1 MASKGNKKQNIP
13 PTDVSWLE
21 ELAAEINIPLA
32 PLGWFTITEICE
44 KTQRD
49 HQVVRRILKE
59 RNAEVKKFKHIGLD
73 GKVYVVKHYKL

>member
-13 PTDVSWLE
+13 PADVSWLE

-32 PLGWFTITEICE
+32 PPGWFTIAEICE

-49 HQVVRRILKE
+49 HQVVRKLLKD
-59 RNAEVKKFKHIGLD
+59 RKAEVKKFKHVRSD
-73 GKVYVVKHYKL
+73 GKNIVTNHYKL